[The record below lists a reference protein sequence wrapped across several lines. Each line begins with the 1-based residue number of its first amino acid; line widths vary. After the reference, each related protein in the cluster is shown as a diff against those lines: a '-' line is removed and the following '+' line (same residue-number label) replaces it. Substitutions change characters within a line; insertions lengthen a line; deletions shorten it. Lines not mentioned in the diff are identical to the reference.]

1 MKHLNAP
8 EKDLIIAFTYGKGWT
23 ADRITR
29 QVFDLDSFTKE
40 YYSRRK
46 QVTRYLDEIESLMN
60 CKELRLLDLLEKS
73 DEILKEYYTKMGSI
87 NLTVGV

>member
-1 MKHLNAP
+1 MKHLTDS

-29 QVFDLDSFTKE
+29 ELFNLSSFTKE
-40 YYSRRK
+40 FYARRK
-46 QVTRYLDEIESLMN
+46 QVTRYLDEIESKMN
-60 CKELRLLDLLEKS
+60 CKELRLMELLEKS
-73 DEILKEYYTKMGSI
+73 DEILKQYYTKRGSL

>member
-1 MKHLNAP
+1 MKHLTAP